1 MVSPTVE
8 SFPETSREIIE
19 SEEFNPPVNVSGELF
34 TESSMEILESEEFN
48 TPMFTSTESFP
59 ESAPAIDESSIY
71 EPEPCPPAE
80 PANQPLTFNVID
92 GATEKGKR
100 KLIYSWGFSYNKEAG
115 HHGNRLAMQRA
126 TEGKKALNSSSHN
139 LFTIAFRLR

>member
-1 MVSPTVE
+1 MVSPTVTVE

-34 TESSMEILESEEFN
+34 TDSSMEILESEEFN
-48 TPMFTSTESFP
+48 HPMVISTESFP
-59 ESAPAIDESSIY
+59 ESAPAIDESSIN

-80 PANQPLTFNVID
+80 PANQPLTFNVVD

-100 KLIYSWGFSYNKEAG
+100 KLIDSWGFSYNIKRQRITATDWQCSVRPKVSFKEIFK
-115 HHGNRLAMQRA
+115 L
-126 TEGKKALNSSSHN
+126 SIS
-139 LFTIAFRLR
+139 